1 MEMGH
6 DSSSETDLIPTLLV
20 RAMWTLVTRSP
31 MSIIAPLLKTTAL
44 MVEKGYIRISLSGV
58 PNVDEIPFA
67 LIISIKV

>member
-1 MEMGH
+1 
-6 DSSSETDLIPTLLV
+6 
-20 RAMWTLVTRSP
+20 